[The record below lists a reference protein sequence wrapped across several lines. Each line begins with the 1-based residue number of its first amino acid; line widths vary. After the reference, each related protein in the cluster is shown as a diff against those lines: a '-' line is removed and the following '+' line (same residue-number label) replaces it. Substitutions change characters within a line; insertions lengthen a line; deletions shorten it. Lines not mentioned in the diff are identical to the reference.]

1 MGDML
6 GDAINNAINT
16 FLSNL
21 ANQFLG
27 HAMSMITDF
36 LLKFSDVNQYINVK
50 SFLVYSQ
57 VLAGVLLVT
66 VVLWEGF
73 KNQTGGVLR
82 TENNSLS
89 IMAGKTIV
97 SGVCIYFLPFLVLN
111 ILLPINEAV
120 VKIITEVGKNYR
132 LEDNVITSF
141 QNLQKEGIV
150 IVLGLLI
157 LSIGFVILAIISAIR
172 FVDIII
178 AIIISPLVAVSFVKS
193 EEGLINWAREV
204 FCIVFTQSILILLL
218 QILIKIMTDNQN
230 LTGIVLSIA
239 CMTVM
244 LRGPQILRQ
253 YLYKSGAGS
262 GIVSLGSIVAMKTS
276 INAFK

>member
-57 VLAGVLLVT
+57 VLATVLLVT
-66 VVLWEGF
+66 VILWEAF
-73 KNQTGGVLR
+73 KSQTGGVLR

-111 ILLPINEAV
+111 ILLPINEQV

-204 FCIVFTQSILILLL
+204 FCVVFTQSILILLL

-230 LTGIVLSIA
+230 LAGIVLSIA

-244 LRGPQILRQ
+244 LRGPQVLRQ
-253 YLYKSGAGS
+253 YVHKSGAGS

>member
-57 VLAGVLLVT
+57 VLATVLLVT
-66 VVLWEGF
+66 VILWEAF
-73 KNQTGGVLR
+73 KSQTGGVLR

-97 SGVCIYFLPFLVLN
+97 SGVCIYFLPFFVLN
-111 ILLPINEAV
+111 ILLPINEQV

-204 FCIVFTQSILILLL
+204 FCVVFTQSILILLL

-230 LTGIVLSIA
+230 LAGIVLSIA

-244 LRGPQILRQ
+244 LRGPQVLRQ
-253 YLYKSGAGS
+253 YVHKSGAGS

>member
-16 FLSNL
+16 FLSGL

-36 LLKFSDVNQYINVK
+36 LLKFSDINQYINVK

-57 VLAGVLLVT
+57 VLATVLLAT
-66 VVLWEGF
+66 VVLWEAF
-73 KNQTGGVLR
+73 KSQTGGVLR
-82 TENNSLS
+82 SENNSLS
-89 IMAGKTIV
+89 RMVGKTIV
-97 SGVCIYFLPFLVLN
+97 ACVCIYFLPFFVMN
-111 ILLPINEAV
+111 ILLPINESV
-120 VKIITEVGKNYR
+120 VKIITELGKNYT
-132 LEDNVITSF
+132 LEDKVILSF

-150 IVLGLLI
+150 IVLGLLV
-157 LSIGFVILAIISAIR
+157 LSVGFVILGIISAVR

-178 AIIISPLVAVSFVKS
+178 AIIISPLVAVSFIKN
-193 EEGLINWAREV
+193 EDGLVNWFKEV
-204 FCIVFTQSILILLL
+204 FCIVFTQSIPILLL
-218 QILIKIMTDNQN
+218 QILMKIMTDNQN
-230 LTGIVLSIA
+230 LVGIVLSIA

-253 YLYKSGAGS
+253 YIYKTGTGS

-276 INAFK
+276 INSFK

>member
-57 VLAGVLLVT
+57 VLATVLLVT
-66 VVLWEGF
+66 VILWEGF
-73 KNQTGGVLR
+73 KSQTGGVLR
-82 TENNSLS
+82 SENSS
-89 IMAGKTIV
+89 ISVMAGKSIV
-97 SGVCIYFLPFLVLN
+97 SCVCIYFLPYAVLH
-111 ILLPINEAV
+111 ILLPLNENV
-120 VKIITEVGKNYR
+120 VKIITEAGKNYT

-157 LSIGFVILAIISAIR
+157 LSVGFVILGIISAIR
-172 FVDIII
+172 FVDIVI
-178 AIIISPLVAVSFVKS
+178 AIIISPLIAVSFVKS
-193 EEGLINWAREV
+193 EEGLVNWAREV
-204 FCIVFTQSILILLL
+204 LCIVFTQSILILLL
-218 QILIKIMTDNQN
+218 QILMKIMIDNQN
-230 LTGIVLSIA
+230 LAGIVLSIA

-253 YLYKSGAGS
+253 YLYKSGTGS
-262 GIVSLGSIVAMKTS
+262 GLVSLGSIVAMKTS
-276 INAFK
+276 INSFK

>member
-57 VLAGVLLVT
+57 VLATVLLVT
-66 VVLWEGF
+66 VILWEAF
-73 KNQTGGVLR
+73 KSQTGGVLR

-97 SGVCIYFLPFLVLN
+97 SGVCIYFLPFLV
-111 ILLPINEAV
+111 
-120 VKIITEVGKNYR
+120 
-132 LEDNVITSF
+132 
-141 QNLQKEGIV
+141 
-150 IVLGLLI
+150 
-157 LSIGFVILAIISAIR
+157 
-172 FVDIII
+172 
-178 AIIISPLVAVSFVKS
+178 
-193 EEGLINWAREV
+193 
-204 FCIVFTQSILILLL
+204 
-218 QILIKIMTDNQN
+218 
-230 LTGIVLSIA
+230 
-239 CMTVM
+239 
-244 LRGPQILRQ
+244 
-253 YLYKSGAGS
+253 
-262 GIVSLGSIVAMKTS
+262 
-276 INAFK
+276 

>member
-57 VLAGVLLVT
+57 VLATVLLVT
-66 VVLWEGF
+66 VILWEAF
-73 KNQTGGVLR
+73 KSQTGGVLR

-204 FCIVFTQSILILLL
+204 FCVVFTQSILILLL

-230 LTGIVLSIA
+230 LAGIVLSIA

-244 LRGPQILRQ
+244 LRGPQVLRQ
-253 YLYKSGAGS
+253 YVYKSGAGS

>member
-57 VLAGVLLVT
+57 VLATVLLVT
-66 VVLWEGF
+66 VILWEAF
-73 KNQTGGVLR
+73 KSQTGGVLR

-150 IVLGLLI
+150 IVLGLLM

-204 FCIVFTQSILILLL
+204 FCVVFTQSILILLL

-230 LTGIVLSIA
+230 LAGIVLSIA

-244 LRGPQILRQ
+244 LRGPQVLRQ
-253 YLYKSGAGS
+253 YVYKSGAGS